1 MSTRRRDTRRSPSRC
16 SLLLTLPW
24 WVGNTYY
31 INIASQIL
39 LFAVFALA
47 LNVLVG
53 YAGLVSLGHA
63 GLFAIAGYT
72 AALMLQG
79 GYGHLAANSAA
90 IVVTL
95 AASAIF
101 AVLALRSTGIGFLM
115 ITLALGQIIW
125 GVAYRWA
132 SLTGGDN
139 GVNVT
144 TRPAP
149 FGLSLSNAPSFYIA
163 CLIVFLLALA
173 TMVLFVRSP
182 FGASLRGTR
191 DQARRMNALGYNVW
205 LIRFLA
211 IVFSGFW
218 TGISGL
224 LFIYYNQFVSPQ
236 VSALTASA
244 EVLLMVISG
253 GTATLLGPIA
263 GAVIVV
269 VMKNV
274 VSAYV
279 ERWNLVLG
287 VIFIVIITFMPEGLV
302 PGTVR
307 LWRWCWHRIARHA
320 ASRRGRQRPAEEA
333 HTPRCHMTALAVNHL
348 SKSFGGLRVTADVN
362 LAVAPGE
369 RRLIIGPNGAG
380 KTTLFNLITGEIA
393 PDSGSVVLFDRDIT
407 RMPSH
412 RRPHLGMA
420 RTYQI
425 ITLFDKDTILRNVT
439 LALLGLSPLRWSV
452 FTDIDHQHAISSC
465 TPATRSRASAS
476 RISPS
481 ARCRRPPMASA
492 DASRSPWR
500 WRKVPEVLLLDE
512 PFAGTVD
519 RRAARRAHAAQ
530 RHPARGDD
538 RDDRAQH
545 GRRARLGGA
554 DHASALR

>member
-1 MSTRRRDTRRSPSRC
+1 MNRRLRC
-16 SLLLTLPW
+16 AAIAVALVLLFTLPW
-24 WVGNTYY
+24 WVGNSYY

-53 YAGLVSLGHA
+53 YGGLVSLGHA

-72 AALMLQG
+72 AALLLQM
-79 GYGHLAANSAA
+79 GYGHLAANGAA

-95 AASAIF
+95 ASSAIF

-115 ITLALGQIIW
+115 ITLALGQIVW

-139 GVNVT
+139 GINVT

-149 FGLSLSNAPSFYIA
+149 FGFSLTTAPSFYFA

-173 TMVLFVRSP
+173 SMVVLVRSP

-211 IVFSGFW
+211 ILLSGFW

-224 LFIYYNQFVSPQ
+224 LFIYYNQFISPQ

-263 GAVIVV
+263 GAFIVV

-307 LWRWCWHRIARHA
+307 LCKWAWHVTKARA
-320 ASRRGRQRPAEEA
+320 NGTPAKAAEE
-333 HTPRCHMTALAVNHL
+333 RQ
-348 SKSFGGLRVTADVN
+348 S
-362 LAVAPGE
+362 
-369 RRLIIGPNGAG
+369 
-380 KTTLFNLITGEIA
+380 
-393 PDSGSVVLFDRDIT
+393 
-407 RMPSH
+407 
-412 RRPHLGMA
+412 
-420 RTYQI
+420 
-425 ITLFDKDTILRNVT
+425 
-439 LALLGLSPLRWSV
+439 
-452 FTDIDHQHAISSC
+452 
-465 TPATRSRASAS
+465 
-476 RISPS
+476 
-481 ARCRRPPMASA
+481 
-492 DASRSPWR
+492 
-500 WRKVPEVLLLDE
+500 
-512 PFAGTVD
+512 
-519 RRAARRAHAAQ
+519 
-530 RHPARGDD
+530 
-538 RDDRAQH
+538 
-545 GRRARLGGA
+545 
-554 DHASALR
+554 